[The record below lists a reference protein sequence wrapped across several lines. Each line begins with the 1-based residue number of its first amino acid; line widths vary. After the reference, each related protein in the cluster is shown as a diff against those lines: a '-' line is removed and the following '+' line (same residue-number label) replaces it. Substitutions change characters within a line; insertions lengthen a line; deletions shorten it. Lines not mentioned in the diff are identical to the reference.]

1 MDLRSIDGKIT
12 LARARQDLVWQRIK
26 SQIEFAEFLSRR
38 PDAPAEWRLAVDN
51 ARSIATEGAG
61 SATAPADVCKSVEA
75 ALALLACEAKNYR
88 VRLVGHAHIDMNW
101 MWSWPE
107 TVSIT
112 CDTFSTV
119 LDLLDEFPAFRF
131 TQSQASVYAIV
142 AEHRPDLLA
151 RIEAKVREGRW
162 EVAASHWVEGDKNLA
177 GGESLARHLLYT
189 RRYLDTI
196 LPGAIPGGKV
206 EIDWSPDTFGHAA
219 TVPTYLNRGGVKYLY
234 LHRPGCWQQPVPE
247 AFWWE
252 APDGSRVLV
261 RNDQKR
267 GYNGMVEP
275 SFVTSVVRDMA
286 ESTGAHESM
295 LVYGV
300 GDHGGG
306 PTRRDILFG
315 LEMQS
320 WPVFPAVVF
329 DTAAAF
335 FKSLEAAGAA
345 LPVIR
350 GELNT
355 EFSGCY
361 TSQSLVKRSARLGE
375 ARLTD
380 AESACALVAATGGPD
395 YPARRFEEAWRKV
408 LFLHFHDILPG
419 SCVRDTR
426 THAHGLF
433 QEAAAIAAAAETY
446 ALRNLASRVATVDLP
461 GANIPALEAVPVNIL
476 TSGQGAGAGIRAFEG
491 RLSDAHGHGAT
502 SPLRP
507 FVVFNPTARDRHEV
521 VELTLWDREPW
532 GAPTHIKDTVFE
544 AVLPNGDVFE
554 PQHAGDGYEWGHA
567 FQRVRLP
574 LAVPGFGYAAVL
586 IREKGSDPR
595 HAARCAVADADRARQ
610 LARGHHCFYAGIDRN
625 DIGLENG
632 LVRAVFDRA
641 TGRLVSFFDK
651 ARGVEL
657 LDAATG
663 GAGLEYAVERPHG
676 GTAWTIEN
684 TGPVEFP
691 ALVHVRPLSN
701 GPYSAALE
709 LAFHVAESDVAVRYE
724 LAAEDPSLRIHVRA
738 TWMQRGT
745 PQTGVPTLRFG
756 LPTDL
761 ADAEPT
767 YEIPFGSIK
776 RVGLLPDEEV
786 PALRWAH
793 IGGAA
798 DGADAGILLLNDCKS
813 GHAMDGA
820 TLRLNLLRST
830 YDPDPLPEVGEHE
843 MNLCIAPAPRACD
856 AAAVTAAA
864 DAFCHALK
872 PVGTGVHAGTL
883 PLSAS
888 ILRVEGDNIAVSG
901 LKQTEEGKGLVLRL
915 YETGGHPATA
925 SISPFS
931 ALGVLDGTA
940 VNFHEEPTG
949 EATPREGAAILVS
962 IPPHGIR
969 SVRLA

>member
-51 ARSIATEGAG
+51 ARAIATDGAG
-61 SATAPADVCKSVEA
+61 SAAAPADVCKSVEA

-88 VRLVGHAHIDMNW
+88 VRLAGHAHIDMNW

-119 LDLLDEFPAFRF
+119 LDLLDEFPAFHF

-142 AEHRPDLLA
+142 AEHRPDLLR

-189 RRYLDTI
+189 RRYLDAI
-196 LPGAIPGGKV
+196 LPGAIPGGTV
-206 EIDWSPDTFGHAA
+206 DIDWSPDTFGHAA
-219 TVPTYLNRGGVKYLY
+219 TVPTYLLRGGVKYLY
-234 LHRPGCWQQPVPE
+234 LHRPGTWQQPVPE

-261 RNDQKR
+261 RNDQR
-267 GYNGMVEP
+267 HGYNGTVDP
-275 SFVTSVVRDMA
+275 GSVLSAVRDMA

-315 LEMQS
+315 LEMQT

-335 FKSLEAAGAA
+335 FKSLEAAGAS
-345 LPVIR
+345 LPVLR
-350 GELNT
+350 GELNP
-355 EFSGCY
+355 EFAGCY
-361 TSQSLVKRSARLGE
+361 TSQSLVKRSVRLGE

-380 AESACALVAATGGPD
+380 AEAACALVAATGGPD
-395 YPARRFEEAWRKV
+395 YPARRFEEAWRKI

-419 SCVRDTR
+419 SCVHDAR
-426 THAHGLF
+426 TFAHGLF
-433 QEAAAIAAAAETY
+433 QEAVAIAASAETY
-446 ALRNLASRVATVDLP
+446 ALRNLAGRVATADLP
-461 GANIPALEAVPVNIL
+461 GADVPAPEALPVHIL
-476 TSGQGAGAGIRAFEG
+476 ASGQGAGAGIRASEG
-491 RLSDAHGHGAT
+491 RLSDAHGHGAS

-507 FVVFNPTARDRHEV
+507 FVVFNPTARDRREV

-532 GAPTHIKDTVFE
+532 GVPAHIKDTVFE
-544 AVLPNGDVFE
+544 AVLPNGDVLDL
-554 PQHAGDGYEWGHA
+554 QCAGDGAEWGHA
-567 FQRVRLP
+567 YQRVRLP
-574 LAVPGFGYAAVL
+574 LAVPGFGYASVL
-586 IREKGSDPR
+586 VREKTAFARP
-595 HAARCAVADADRARQ
+595 AARCAVTDEARARS
-610 LARGHHCFYAGIDRN
+610 LALVHHCSYAGVDRN

-632 LVRAVFDRA
+632 LVRATFDRA
-641 TGRLVSFFDK
+641 TGRLVSFLDK
-651 ARGVEL
+651 TRGVEL
-657 LDAATG
+657 LDSAQG
-663 GAGLEYAVERPHG
+663 GAGLEYAVERPHAAS
-676 GTAWTIEN
+676 AWTIDN
-684 TGPVEFP
+684 TGPATAPV
-691 ALVHVRPLSN
+691 LVGARTLCG
-701 GPYSAALE
+701 GPYTAAVE
-709 LAFHVAESDVAVRYE
+709 LAFRVAESDVTVRFS
-724 LAAEDPSLRIHVRA
+724 LDAEDPALRIRIHAV
-738 TWMQRGT
+738 WMQRGT
-745 PQTGVPTLRFG
+745 PRTGVPTLRFRV
-756 LPTDL
+756 PTAL
-761 ADAEPT
+761 ASAEPT
-767 YEIPFGSIK
+767 YEIPFGSV
-776 RVGLLPDEEV
+776 RRTGLRPGEEV

-793 IGGAA
+793 VGGAA
-798 DGADAGILLLNDCKS
+798 DGADAGLLLLNDCKS

-820 TLRLNLLRST
+820 ALCLNLLRSS
-830 YDPDPLPEVGEHE
+830 YEPDPLPEIGEHE
-843 MNLCIAPAPRACD
+843 MALALAPAPRVCD
-856 AAAVTAAA
+856 AAAATAAA
-864 DAFCHALK
+864 DAFCHALV

-883 PLSAS
+883 PLAAS

-901 LKQTEEGKGLVLRL
+901 LKQAEEGKGLVLRL
-915 YETGGHPATA
+915 YETEGHPATA
-925 SISPFS
+925 SVSPFS

-949 EATPREGAAILVS
+949 EPTPREGAAILVS
-962 IPPHGIR
+962 LPPHGIR